1 MNILTID
8 TVLDKTYLAVLLNN
22 KEIYKQ
28 IESDEKNYHSAY
40 LIKVLDE
47 ILKSENSYLKDIDYI
62 GANTGVGSFTGIRAG
77 LSIAKIISNRLN
89 IKAVPI
95 TTIEVLSRAYKN
107 NNIML
112 DARRNSVFYSKD
124 GQNIEM
130 VSFSKGEEILENS
143 DEIFICDNS
152 LYDKMTK
159 YQNKLTSFEKNGKN
173 LEKVELE
180 IAKEKI
186 AKNEVVNFAGLKPT
200 YIQTPPIFLKS

>member
-47 ILKSENSYLKDIDYI
+47 ILKSENSSLKDIDYI

>member
-8 TVLDKTYLAVLLNN
+8 TVLDKTYLSVLLNN

-47 ILKSENSYLKDIDYI
+47 ILKSENSSLKDIDYI

>member
-8 TVLDKTYLAVLLNN
+8 TVLDKTYLSVLLNN

-47 ILKSENSYLKDIDYI
+47 ILKSENSSLKDIDYI

-173 LEKVELE
+173 LEKAELE

>member
-8 TVLDKTYLAVLLNN
+8 TVLDKTYLSVLLNN

-47 ILKSENSYLKDIDYI
+47 ILKSENSSLKDIDYI

-143 DEIFICDNS
+143 DEVFICDNS